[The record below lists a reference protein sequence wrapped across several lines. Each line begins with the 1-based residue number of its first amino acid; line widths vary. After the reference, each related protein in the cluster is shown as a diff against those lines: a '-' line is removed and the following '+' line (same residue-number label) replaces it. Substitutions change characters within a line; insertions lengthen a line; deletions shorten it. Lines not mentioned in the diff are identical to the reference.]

1 MIDWNSDETYW
12 MVNPQLS
19 DREQKAVRAARE
31 KAPQLEG
38 HIWIRSSGT
47 TTADRARWVALSKSA
62 FLVSA
67 AAVNDH
73 LASTHLDTW
82 VRALPVFHVGGL
94 SIDARAYLSGARVL
108 EWTLPWDPGLFCEF
122 LVEQG
127 ATLTSLVPTQLF
139 DIISIGLMAPVDL
152 RAVIVGG
159 SVLEE
164 DLYFKARELRWPV
177 LPSYGM
183 TEAASQVATAS
194 LDSLTVS
201 EYPDLM
207 ILNHIQPKI
216 DKEGHFNLLSSCL
229 MTMAVLVDLND
240 GQVQLAIR
248 DASHYFPTQD
258 LVSLENGHLRFKGR
272 SSQMVK
278 VLGEQVSLRKLSQ
291 MISRQF
297 YNHSL
302 SPHSFV
308 ILPVKNAR
316 KGVELVLATESLHM
330 SWVEK
335 AVEDFHN
342 SCEKYER
349 LSGIYF
355 LQQLPRTDLG
365 KIRIGET
372 IKALGL
378 QKGT

>member
-12 MVNPQLS
+12 MVNPSLS
-19 DREQKAVRAARE
+19 EREQKAVRAARE
-31 KAPQLEG
+31 KAPELEG

-47 TTADRARWVALSKSA
+47 TTADSARWVALSKAA

-94 SIDARAYLSGARVL
+94 SIDARAHLSGARVL
-108 EWTLPWDPGLFCEF
+108 EWDQPWDPGVFCEY
-122 LVEQG
+122 LVDQG
-127 ATLTSLVPTQLF
+127 ATLLSLVPTQLY
-139 DIISIGLMAPVDL
+139 DIVSAGLTAPVDL

-159 SVLEE
+159 AALEE

-194 LDSLTVS
+194 IDSLTS
-201 EYPDLM
+201 NEYPPLQV
-207 ILNHIQPKI
+207 LNHIQPKI
-216 DKEGHFNLLSSCL
+216 DEEGHFSLLSSCL
-229 MTMAVLVDLND
+229 MTMALLVDLND
-240 GQVQLAIR
+240 GQVQLAVR
-248 DASHYFPTQD
+248 DPSHYFPTQD
-258 LVSLENGHLRFKGR
+258 LVHIENGQLKFLGR

-278 VLGEQVSLRKLSQ
+278 VLGEQVSLRKLNQ

-297 YNHSL
+297 YGHSL
-302 SPHSFV
+302 SPHSFI
-308 ILPVKNAR
+308 ILPVNDAR
-316 KGVELVLATESLHM
+316 KGVDLVLATDSPHM
-330 SWVEK
+330 QLVEK
-335 AVEDFHN
+335 AVEGFHQF
-342 SCEKYER
+342 CEKYER

-355 LQQLPRTDLG
+355 VRQLSRTELK
-365 KIRIGET
+365 KIRVSET
-372 IKALGL
+372 MKALGL
-378 QKGT
+378 V